1 MVSTD
6 VASALTYAT
15 LLLVDAQKD
24 ITSSNILALTKAAGV
39 NVDKTSAEIF
49 AKYATPSLVESLITK
64 MTTVGGGVAAGSAP
78 AASGS
83 APAAAKEEEK
93 KKESESEDDG
103 DAFGGLF

>member
-1 MVSTD
+1 MSKVSE
-6 VASALTYAT
+6 ALTYAT

-49 AKYATPSLVESLITK
+49 AKYATPSLVDTLITK
-64 MTTVGGGVAAGSAP
+64 MTTVGGSVASGASSAATSAP
-78 AASGS
+78 A
-83 APAAAKEEEK
+83 AAAKEEEK

>member
-1 MVSTD
+1 MVSSD

-39 NVDKTSAEIF
+39 NVDKTSAEVF

-78 AASGS
+78 AAT
-83 APAAAKEEEK
+83 ATPAAAKEEEK
-93 KKESESEDDG
+93 KKESESEDDA